1 MLNGDCFKR
10 KKAGDNIMAGKENLI
25 PNSQRSPEEVRENG
39 RKGGIASGKARRE
52 KKAFKETLEL
62 LLNMPLYD
70 GKKQSI
76 NSIKSFANIKGK
88 NITTREAML
97 IAQVQKAMKGDN
109 QSITFIR
116 DTIGEKP
123 VEMIGFQDIELV
135 IEDEVKIE

>member
-1 MLNGDCFKR
+1 MGIVLKEKKR
-10 KKAGDNIMAGKENLI
+10 GDNMAGKENLI
-25 PNSQRSPEEVRENG
+25 SLADRTTEEQREIAK
-39 RKGGIASGKARRE
+39 KGGIASVKARRE
-52 KKAFKETLEL
+52 RKAFKETLEL
-62 LLNMPLYD
+62 LLKMPLYD

-88 NITTREAML
+88 NITTHEAML

-135 IEDEVKIE
+135 IEDEAETE

>member
-1 MLNGDCFKR
+1 VGIVLKEKKR
-10 KKAGDNIMAGKENLI
+10 GDNMAGKENLI
-25 PNSQRSPEEVRENG
+25 SLADRTTEEQREIAK
-39 RKGGIASGKARRE
+39 KGGIASVKARRE
-52 KKAFKETLEL
+52 RKAFKETLEL

>member
-1 MLNGDCFKR
+1 
-10 KKAGDNIMAGKENLI
+10 MAGKENLI
-25 PNSQRSPEEVRENG
+25 SLADRTTEEQREIAK
-39 RKGGIASGKARRE
+39 KGGIASVKARRE
-52 KKAFKETLEL
+52 RKAFKETLEL

-88 NITTREAML
+88 NITTHEAML

-135 IEDEVKIE
+135 IEDEVEIE

>member
-1 MLNGDCFKR
+1 MGIVLKEKKR
-10 KKAGDNIMAGKENLI
+10 GDNMAGKENLI
-25 PNSQRSPEEVRENG
+25 SLADRTTEEQREIAK
-39 RKGGIASGKARRE
+39 KGGIASVKARRE
-52 KKAFKETLEL
+52 RKAFKETLEL
-62 LLNMPLYD
+62 LLKMPLYD

-88 NITTREAML
+88 NITTHEAML